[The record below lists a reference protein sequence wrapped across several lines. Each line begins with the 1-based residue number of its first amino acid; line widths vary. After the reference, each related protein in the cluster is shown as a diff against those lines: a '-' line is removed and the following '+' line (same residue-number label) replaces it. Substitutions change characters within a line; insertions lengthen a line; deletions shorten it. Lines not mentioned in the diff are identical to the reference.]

1 MAMTNEHPTTPNKI
15 LLQYLKDI
23 DTSLTI
29 APSTSTSNAFTYWI
43 GNAGLYFVKGLMSDP
58 VNPFLTYLF
67 ATDNNVVFGTFGVFK
82 MDFTPLTLKYVYTP
96 LTISSG
102 LAFSVTSLFRISMTD
117 ANDFLFAGKA
127 QILTDGIDTQTF
139 VTSYGYV
146 MKGRTSDSNKN

>member
-15 LLQYLKDI
+15 LLQYLKNI
-23 DTSLTI
+23 VLDTTT
-29 APSTSTSNAFTYWI
+29 APTSGSTYWI

-67 ATDNNVVFGTFGVFK
+67 ATDKNVASGTFGVFK

-102 LAFSVTSLFRISMTD
+102 LAFNVTSLFRISMTD
-117 ANDFLFAGKA
+117 ANDFLFAGKT
-127 QILTDGIDTQTF
+127 QSLTDGINTQTF

-146 MKGRTSDSNKN
+146 MKGRTSDSDKN